1 MAVVPVSG
9 EPALHLPDA
18 RVLVVADLHYGV
30 EAELLRGGVWV
41 PNRARQRTERL
52 LALVSQVGAERLL
65 LLGDVK
71 HQVPHSSHQQKRDLQ
86 RMFAALQAAVQV
98 EVVPGNHDGGLRE
111 LAPGSVRF
119 HPVKGVVVGN
129 IGLHHGH
136 AWPAPDVVAC
146 RQVVMGHNHPV
157 IAFRDR
163 VEKLHTAACWLRV
176 PLVAGERYDDV
187 GEELV
192 IMPAFGEL
200 AGRTMNREPLTG
212 FGPLLRNGYADLEAA
227 RVESLVGLDFGE
239 LRHLMDLRLER

>member
-1 MAVVPVSG
+1 MAAVPVPG
-9 EPALHLPDA
+9 EPALHLPEERA
-18 RVLVVADLHYGV
+18 LVVADLHYGV

-52 LALVSQVGAERLL
+52 LTLVSQVSAERLL

-86 RMFAALQAAVQV
+86 RMFAALQAAVQG

-111 LAPGSVRF
+111 LVPGSVRF
-119 HPVKGVVVGN
+119 HPVKGVVVGD

-136 AWPAPDVVAC
+136 AWPAPEVVAC

-163 VEKLHTAACWLRV
+163 VEKLHTTACWLRV

-212 FGPLLRNGYADLEAA
+212 FGPLLRNGYANLEAA
-227 RVESLVGLDFGE
+227 RVESLDGLDFGE

>member
-1 MAVVPVSG
+1 MAAVPVPG
-9 EPALHLPDA
+9 APALHLPDERA
-18 RVLVVADLHYGV
+18 LVVADLHYGV

-71 HQVPHSSHQQKRDLQ
+71 HQVPHSSYQQKRDLQ
-86 RMFAALQAAVQV
+86 RMFTALQAAVRV

-136 AWPAPDVVAC
+136 AWPAPDVMAC
-146 RQVVMGHNHPV
+146 GQVVMGHNHPV

-176 PLVAGERYDDV
+176 PLVAGERYEDV
-187 GEELV
+187 GDELV

-200 AGRTMNREPLTG
+200 AGRTMNREPLRGT
-212 FGPLLRNGYADLEAA
+212 GPLLRNGYADLEAA
-227 RVESLVGLDFGE
+227 RVESLDGLAFGE
-239 LRHLMDLRLER
+239 LRYLMDLRLER

>member
-1 MAVVPVSG
+1 MAAVPVPG
-9 EPALHLPDA
+9 EPALHLPDERA
-18 RVLVVADLHYGV
+18 LVVADLHYGV

-119 HPVKGVVVGN
+119 HPAKGVVVGN

-136 AWPAPDVVAC
+136 AWPAPEVVAC
-146 RQVVMGHNHPV
+146 PQVVMGHNHPV

-176 PLVAGERYDDV
+176 PLVAGERYDEV

-192 IMPAFGEL
+192 ITPAFGEL

-212 FGPLLRNGYADLEAA
+212 FGPLLRNGYANLEAA
-227 RVESLVGLDFGE
+227 RVESLDGLDFGE

>member
-1 MAVVPVSG
+1 MAAVPVPG
-9 EPALHLPDA
+9 EPALHLPDERA
-18 RVLVVADLHYGV
+18 LVVADLHYGV

-71 HQVPHSSHQQKRDLQ
+71 HQVPHSRHQQKRDLQ
-86 RMFAALQAAVQV
+86 RMFTTLQAAVKV

-111 LAPGSVRF
+111 LAPGSIRF
-119 HPVKGVVVGN
+119 PPVKGVVVGN

-136 AWPAPDVVAC
+136 AWPAPEVVAC

-227 RVESLVGLDFGE
+227 RVESLDGLDFGV

>member
-1 MAVVPVSG
+1 MAAVPVPG
-9 EPALHLPDA
+9 EPALHLPEERA
-18 RVLVVADLHYGV
+18 LVVADLHYGV

-52 LALVSQVGAERLL
+52 LTLVSQVSAERLL

-111 LAPGSVRF
+111 LAPGSIRF

-176 PLVAGERYDDV
+176 PLVAGERYDEV

-192 IMPAFGEL
+192 ITPAFGEL

-212 FGPLLRNGYADLEAA
+212 FGPLLRNGYANLEAA
-227 RVESLVGLDFGE
+227 RVESLDGLDFGE

>member
-1 MAVVPVSG
+1 MAAVPVPG
-9 EPALHLPDA
+9 EPALHLPEERA
-18 RVLVVADLHYGV
+18 LVVADLHYGV

-86 RMFAALQAAVQV
+86 RMFATLQAAVQV

-111 LAPGSVRF
+111 LVPGSVRF

-212 FGPLLRNGYADLEAA
+212 FGPLLRNGYANLEAA
-227 RVESLVGLDFGE
+227 RVESLDGLDFGE

>member
-1 MAVVPVSG
+1 MAAVPVPG
-9 EPALHLPDA
+9 EPALHLPDERA
-18 RVLVVADLHYGV
+18 LVVADLHYGV

-136 AWPAPDVVAC
+136 AWPAPEVVAC
-146 RQVVMGHNHPV
+146 PQVVMGHNHPV

-212 FGPLLRNGYADLEAA
+212 YGPLLRNGYADVETA
-227 RVESLVGLDFGE
+227 RVESLDGLDFGE

>member
-1 MAVVPVSG
+1 MAVVPVPG
-9 EPALHLPDA
+9 EPALHLPDERA
-18 RVLVVADLHYGV
+18 LVVADLHYGV

-86 RMFAALQAAVQV
+86 RMFATLQAAVQV

-119 HPVKGVVVGN
+119 HPVKGVVLGN

-136 AWPAPDVVAC
+136 AWPAPEVVAC
-146 RQVVMGHNHPV
+146 PQVVMGHNHPV

-227 RVESLVGLDFGE
+227 RVESLDGLDFGE

>member
-1 MAVVPVSG
+1 MAAVPVPG
-9 EPALHLPDA
+9 EPALHLPDERA
-18 RVLVVADLHYGV
+18 LVVADLHYGV

-119 HPVKGVVVGN
+119 HPAKGVVVGN

-136 AWPAPDVVAC
+136 AWPAPEVVAC
-146 RQVVMGHNHPV
+146 PQVVMGHNHPV

-212 FGPLLRNGYADLEAA
+212 YGPLLRNGYADLETA
-227 RVESLVGLDFGE
+227 RVESLDGLDFGE